1 MGTRHLP
8 AKRVVEV
15 ALVEEAGQRVRLREL
30 PRLAVPTRVLDRG
43 DGALGEV
50 FGLLDVLLGRLGIRL
65 PPEKRERAD
74 RAELPAHERDENTAP
89 DEVGARGFTLVP
101 VAVADRDR
109 PGQGTGHFG
118 GVAVPYRTRA
128 GKLLGGL
135 GEGIRPPRALPRP
148 DLGGQL
154 RVGQDHL
161 GPGRLGGPFQV
172 GVEGVVVKT

>member
-1 MGTRHLP
+1 MADLVVDGLEVVEIEDDERQVALVAVGTRHLS

-109 PGQGTGHFG
+109 PRQSTGHSRG
-118 GVAVPYRTRA
+118 RWLGRLLRGHPAGRGCGVAS
-128 GKLLGGL
+128 LSL
-135 GEGIRPPRALPRP
+135 
-148 DLGGQL
+148 D
-154 RVGQDHL
+154 DHHR
-161 GPGRLGGPFQV
+161 RLDPW
-172 GVEGVVVKT
+172 